1 MRKNQVKE
9 LWSQNKTAFCGWIAT
24 ESPVIAETLGVA
36 GFDAVVVDLQHG
48 AADIHNLMHF
58 MQAISATSAAPMV
71 RLPGNVP
78 EITMKALDFGAYG
91 VICPL
96 VNTADDA
103 RDFVH
108 ATRYPP
114 QGGRSFASARAF
126 NYGGTDYRQG
136 ANETIVK
143 LAMIET
149 AEGLANIDEI
159 LSVEGLDGIFVGP
172 TDLALALGVE
182 PGPEHTQDRLEE
194 AIALCLEKTHG
205 AGKKAGIFCSGGKGS
220 AIRRDE
226 GFDLVVATADL
237 YILKKALVN
246 EFSDYQTS

>member
-9 LWSQNKTAFCGWIAT
+9 LWAQNKTAFCGWMAT
-24 ESPVIAETLGVA
+24 ESPVMAETLGVA

-58 MQAISATSAAPMV
+58 MQAISATPATPMV

-96 VNTADDA
+96 VNSADDA
-103 RDFVH
+103 RAFVH

-114 QGGRSFASARAF
+114 YGGRSFATARAF
-126 NYGGTDYRQG
+126 NYGGPDYRQN

-149 AEGLANIDEI
+149 RDGLENIDEI
-159 LSVEGLDGIFVGP
+159 LAVDGLDGIFVGP

-182 PGPEHTQDRLEE
+182 PGPEHSQKTLEE
-194 AIALCLEKTHG
+194 AIALCLDRTHH
-205 AGKKAGIFCSGGKGS
+205 AGKKAGIFCSGGQGC

-226 GFDLVVATADL
+226 GFDLVVATAEL
-237 YILKKALVN
+237 YILKKALIK
-246 EFSDYQTS
+246 EFADYQNS